1 MTNTEA
7 GPSLR
12 ALVAAAIGRLFLQLE
27 VGGPLDYSVSGERAE
42 ERYGLTLAWSN
53 VISVEPPEVH
63 SRLTW
68 EVTHPAWAL
77 SFIERRRLEGTAF
90 VRSAPYQVSLTGD
103 LVEAARFLGIP
114 RLLFVEALR
123 ADGWSPASIVVEQLR
138 WFDIPVPGEPT
149 TLRLEMRS
157 L

>member
-103 LVEAARFLGIP
+103 LVEAARFLAIP
-114 RLLFVEALR
+114 RLLFIEALR

-149 TLRLEMRS
+149 TLRLVMRS

>member
-90 VRSAPYQVSLTGD
+90 VRSAP
-103 LVEAARFLGIP
+103 
-114 RLLFVEALR
+114 
-123 ADGWSPASIVVEQLR
+123 
-138 WFDIPVPGEPT
+138 
-149 TLRLEMRS
+149 
-157 L
+157 

>member
-1 MTNTEA
+1 MTNTQA

-103 LVEAARFLGIP
+103 LVEAARFLAIP
-114 RLLFVEALR
+114 RLLFIEALR
-123 ADGWSPASIVVEQLR
+123 SDGWSPASIVVEQLR

-149 TLRLEMRS
+149 TLRLVMQS

>member
-63 SRLTW
+63 SRLIW
-68 EVTHPAWAL
+68 DISCPAWQL
-77 SFIERRRLEGTAF
+77 CFIERRRLEGTTF
-90 VRSAPYQVSLTGD
+90 VRSAPYQVTLVGD
-103 LVEAARFLGIP
+103 LVDAVQFLDIP
-114 RLLFVEALR
+114 RELFLEALR
-123 ADGWSPASIVVEQLR
+123 SDGWSSAQIVLEQLR
-138 WFDIPVPGEPT
+138 WFNIPIPGEPT
-149 TLRLEMRS
+149 TLRLVMQS

>member
-1 MTNTEA
+1 VTNTQA

-90 VRSAPYQVSLTGD
+90 VRSARYQVSLTGD
-103 LVEAARFLGIP
+103 LVEAARFLAFP
-114 RLLFVEALR
+114 RLLFIEALR
-123 ADGWSPASIVVEQLR
+123 SDGWSPASIVVEQLR

-149 TLRLEMRS
+149 TLRLVMQS

>member
-1 MTNTEA
+1 VTNTQA

-103 LVEAARFLGIP
+103 LVEAARFLAIP
-114 RLLFVEALR
+114 RLLFIEALR
-123 ADGWSPASIVVEQLR
+123 SDGWSPASIVVEQLR

-149 TLRLEMRS
+149 TLRLVMQS

>member
-1 MTNTEA
+1 MTNTQA

-103 LVEAARFLGIP
+103 LVEATRFLAIP
-114 RLLFVEALR
+114 RLLFIEALR
-123 ADGWSPASIVVEQLR
+123 SDGWSPASIVVEQLR

-149 TLRLEMRS
+149 TLRLVMQS

>member
-1 MTNTEA
+1 M
-7 GPSLR
+7 
-12 ALVAAAIGRLFLQLE
+12 
-27 VGGPLDYSVSGERAE
+27 
-42 ERYGLTLAWSN
+42 
-53 VISVEPPEVH
+53 
-63 SRLTW
+63 
-68 EVTHPAWAL
+68 THPAWAL

-103 LVEAARFLGIP
+103 LVDAARFLGIP

-149 TLRLEMRS
+149 TLRLVMRS

>member
-103 LVEAARFLGIP
+103 LVEAARFLAIP
-114 RLLFVEALR
+114 RLLFIEALR
-123 ADGWSPASIVVEQLR
+123 SDGWSPASIVVEQLR

-149 TLRLEMRS
+149 TLRLVMQS